1 VADQEPPPQDDVQD
15 DAKPFDRKQFLHLA
29 AAAVSLPA
37 IAMTTT
43 AAGTPAFATGHAPP
57 LALEPTPECDDGD
70 DPTPPQTE
78 GPYFKPNSPAR
89 SSLLEPGMNGTVL
102 TVTGRVFAARTCR
115 PLGQVLL
122 DFWQC
127 DAAGVYDNR
136 GYRLRGHQY
145 TTTNGGFSLTTIWPG
160 LYPGRTRHIH
170 LKLQA
175 PYQRI
180 LTTQLYFPGEPR
192 NSRDP
197 IFDPR
202 LLMEISNNPDG
213 TRNGVFDFVLNVP

>member
-1 VADQEPPPQDDVQD
+1 MTDEKATPQEEVQNGP
-15 DAKPFDRKQFLHLA
+15 KSIDRKHFLHLA
-29 AAAVSLPA
+29 AAAATLPA
-37 IAMTTT
+37 IALTT
-43 AAGTPAFATGHAPP
+43 AATAGATGATTEHTKPSS
-57 LALEPTPECDDGD
+57 LEPTPECDDGD

-89 SSLLEPGMNGTVL
+89 RSLLEPGIHGTVL
-102 TVTGRVFAARTCR
+102 TVTGRIFAARTCL
-115 PLGQVLL
+115 PLERVLL

-127 DAAGVYDNR
+127 DASGVYDNR

-145 TTTNGGFSLTTIWPG
+145 TNPNGDFSLTTIWPG

-170 LKLQA
+170 VKVQA

-192 NSRDP
+192 NPRDP
-197 IFDPR
+197 IFDSR

-213 TRNGVFDFVLNVP
+213 TRNGAFDFVLNV